1 MQIASSWIGLGISFG
16 YRTLHIM
23 VRTTS
28 LRFSESLRPP
38 LGVFQRVLI
47 DRTCRSWALVSQYRW
62 VILFSSTLSVLVA
75 SWSIMATLT
84 SGTPARAS
92 SISNLITARGFNMDG
107 HGLRYR
113 VFRIMILCCLTT
125 HMPTLVSG

>member
-1 MQIASSWIGLGISFG
+1 MQIASSWIGVAISFG

-38 LGVFQRVLI
+38 LGVLVLAAVMF
-47 DRTCRSWALVSQYRW
+47 RSWALVSQYRW
-62 VILFSSTLSVLVA
+62 VILFSSPLLAT
-75 SWSIMATLT
+75 WSIMATLT

-92 SISNLITARGFNMDG
+92 SVSDLITARGFNMDG